1 MTAQGPAPTG
11 LRGQVGLLIDQV
23 MELVRLY
30 ASAARQEV
38 EAGITHLKVG
48 ALFLGIAMALVAV
61 GAVVLI
67 LLLVSTVSAATGLP
81 LWVTALIVLV
91 VVLLLAALF
100 AWLGY
105 RRLKRARL
113 MPEETLAA
121 AREDLEWA
129 QHWTR
134 RG

>member
-1 MTAQGPAPTG
+1 
-11 LRGQVGLLIDQV
+11 